1 MFCPQCGTESSSSYQ
16 YCRSCGANLKVI
28 AKAVSLSEAIARSD
42 RGPLPKIKEAL
53 KSLKVEQVTE
63 DVSRALEQVKHEI
76 TKSADTTTPKPKLKP
91 ASFSWRRAPLTPEQR
106 RERSIGKGIRLVF
119 TGVGLSVFLYNFAGA
134 IVLKIPPQDLARI
147 PLELEP
153 VIQTLWLVGAVPVF
167 SGIGRIVSGL
177 LIRPSKQLPAA
188 APLDEAAQLEEARAA
203 ARKASLDA
211 PTRSVTDHT
220 TELLQQ
226 E

>member
-63 DVSRALEQVKHEI
+63 DVSRAFEQVKHEI
-76 TKSADTTTPKPKLKP
+76 ARSADTATPKPKP
-91 ASFSWRRAPLTPEQR
+91 NAASVSWRRPPLTPEQR

-119 TGVGLSVFLYNFAGA
+119 TGVGLSVFLHNFASA
-134 IVLKIPPQDLARI
+134 IVLKIPPPDLARI

-167 SGIGRIVSGL
+167 SGLGRIVSGL
-177 LIRPSKQLPAA
+177 LIRPSKQLPA

-211 PTRSVTDHT
+211 PAHSVTDHT

>member
-76 TKSADTTTPKPKLKP
+76 AKSADTATPKPKSKP
-91 ASFSWRRAPLTPEQR
+91 ASFSWRRQPLTPEQR

-134 IVLKIPPQDLARI
+134 IVLKIPPPDLARI

-177 LIRPSKQLPAA
+177 LIRPSKQLPAP
-188 APLDEAAQLEEARAA
+188 PLDEAAQLEEARAA
-203 ARKASLDA
+203 AARHAALAA
-211 PTRSVTDHT
+211 PAHSVTDHT